1 MLDPR
6 TVSCAYIRTLLAAVE
21 AQGVSADAVLQG
33 LPVNAADVAQAN
45 GRLGVGIA
53 RLVWERALA
62 LTGDPLLGLQVGEAM
77 KPNTFRVLGLAT
89 MSCASSEQAIGV
101 MLRYQRL
108 VSESGTLAAHPQPNG
123 DVMLVHTAQTL
134 KVPILPQQ
142 VEALLA
148 GMVRQALWLAGRPF
162 VPLAVS
168 FRHTALGDVQRYVQ
182 SFGITPQF
190 GADANAITYAKAD
203 LQAPLPQADAELCR
217 MHCEMADRQLASLP
231 QVGYASSFA
240 VQWLANRGECGD
252 AAAGIEDLAGALGMG
267 VRSLQRALKDEGTSW
282 ANLVD
287 NMRRDALAALLQQG
301 LSLEAAAQR
310 LEYHDASS
318 ISRAARRWFGKTPG
332 QWRADPG
339 AQTGAQP
346 NTQE

>member
-6 TVSCAYIRTLLAAVE
+6 TVSSAYVRTLLATVE
-21 AQGVSADAVLQG
+21 AQGVSADLVLQG
-33 LPVNAADVAQAN
+33 LPVDATEMAQAN
-45 GRLGVGIA
+45 GRIGVGIS
-53 RLVWERALA
+53 RLVWDRALA

-89 MSCASSEQAIGV
+89 MSCATLEQAVGV

-108 VSESGTLAAHPQPNG
+108 VSESGSLSAHAQPHG

-142 VEALLA
+142 VDALLA
-148 GMVRQALWLAGRPF
+148 GVYRQALWLAGRPF
-162 VPLAVS
+162 LPVAVS
-168 FRHTALGDVQRYVQ
+168 FCHAAQGDVQRYVQ
-182 SFGITPQF
+182 CFGITPQF

-217 MHCEMADRQLASLP
+217 MHCEVADRQLAALP

-240 VQWLANRGECGD
+240 VQWLANRGD
-252 AAAGIEDLAGALGMG
+252 APMGIEDLAAALGMG

-287 NMRRDALAALLQQG
+287 G
-301 LSLEAAAQR
+301 
-310 LEYHDASS
+310 
-318 ISRAARRWFGKTPG
+318 RA
-332 QWRADPG
+332 
-339 AQTGAQP
+339 
-346 NTQE
+346 

>member
-6 TVSCAYIRTLLAAVE
+6 TVSSAYVRTLLATVE

-33 LPVNAADVAQAN
+33 LPVDATEMAQAN
-45 GRLGVGIA
+45 GRIGVGIS
-53 RLVWERALA
+53 RLVWDRALA

-89 MSCASSEQAIGV
+89 MSCATLEQAIGV

-108 VSESGTLAAHPQPNG
+108 VSESGSLSAHAHPNG
-123 DVMLVHTAQTL
+123 DVTLVHTAQTL

-148 GMVRQALWLAGRPF
+148 GVYRQALWLAGRPF
-162 VPLAVS
+162 LPVDVC
-168 FRHTALGDVQRYVQ
+168 FRHAALGDVQRYVQ
-182 SFGITPQF
+182 CFGITPQF

-217 MHCEMADRQLASLP
+217 MHCEVADRQLASLP

-240 VQWLANRGECGD
+240 VQWLSNRGD
-252 AAAGIEDLAGALGMG
+252 APTGIEDLAAALGMG

-282 ANLVD
+282 GNLVD
-287 NMRRDALAALLQQG
+287 GMRRDALAALLQQG

-310 LEYHDASS
+310 LGYHDASS
-318 ISRAARRWFGKTPG
+318 VSRAAKRWFGKTPG
-332 QWRADPG
+332 QWRADAK
-339 AQTGAQP
+339 AQ
-346 NTQE
+346 